1 MIPILPP
8 ADDPPPK
15 KKLPGTE
22 DETQSELDEQLE
34 DDEGIDSE
42 DEPEEDEAGV
52 SNEQLEEEWESE
64 DWESDEDQE
73 EQDADGEDQDGEL
86 EPTQEESASTGIIAR
101 VFGFGPVEQLDEE
114 EDQGDPDELVTITT
128 FRYVHEA
135 ELARMHLENEGI
147 QAFIMDAET
156 ITMDWLLGNAIGNI
170 KLQVARSQKKAA
182 LELLER
188 WPKPVVKDEDD
199 ETENM
204 TCLSCGAAMTAD
216 QSHCPTCGWSY
227 HEERIQE

>member
-1 MIPILPP
+1 MPIPPA
-8 ADDPPPK
+8 ADDPQPK
-15 KKLPGTE
+15 KTHPSTE

-34 DDEGIDSE
+34 DDEGVDAE

-64 DWESDEDQE
+64 DWESEEDQE
-73 EQDADGEDQDGEL
+73 EQDTDGEDQDPEV
-86 EPTQEESASTGIIAR
+86 EPTQEENASTGIIAR
-101 VFGFGPVEQLDEE
+101 VFGFGLEQQDEE
-114 EDQGDPDELVTITT
+114 EDEGDPDVLVTITT

-147 QAFIMDAET
+147 QSFIMDEET
-156 ITMDWLLGNAIGNI
+156 ITMDWLLGNNAIGNI

-182 LELLER
+182 LEMLER

-204 TCLSCGAAMTAD
+204 ICLSCGAAMTAD